1 MRSVHV
7 TRTIPAPPEA
17 VFDRLADHANY
28 DHFRPIHASELLREG
43 DPAPNGVGALR
54 RIKVRPLT
62 FEEEITAYERPT
74 RLDYLIVK
82 LNVPFQHDGGS
93 INLSPGGDA
102 THVDWRSNFSVP
114 TPVIGGAQE
123 LVWQP
128 ILARGFRRVLEDVER
143 MLAER
148 DGA

>member
-7 TRTIPAPPEA
+7 TRTIPGPPEPI
-17 VFDRLADHANY
+17 FDLLADHAHY
-28 DHFRPIHASELLREG
+28 DRFRPIHGSELLIEG
-43 DPAPNGVGALR
+43 KPAPNGVGALR
-54 RIKVRPLT
+54 RIKVRPLV
-62 FEEEITAYERPT
+62 FEEEITAYERPS

-93 INLSPGGDA
+93 ITLAPDGDA
-102 THVDWRSNFSVP
+102 TLVDWRSSFSVP
-114 TPVIGGAQE
+114 IPVIGGAQE

-128 ILARGFRRVLEDVER
+128 VLARGFRRVLEDVER

-148 DGA
+148 SSA